1 MKTRKLCACACL
13 TAAALGVFVLECQL
27 PPISVLP
34 GLKPGLSNIFT
45 LVCMDLLGPG
55 WALGLLLARI
65 LLGCALTGRV
75 SAALYALSGGLAA
88 FLPMALLRRRLSG
101 RFLWVKSVFCALA
114 HNLGQ
119 LLAAAWAA
127 GTWAVFWYLP
137 ALELAGLF
145 SGALTGLCAQLCL
158 QRLSRAHGL
167 RLFHTNS
174 DL

>member
-65 LLGCALTGRV
+65 LLGCALTG
-75 SAALYALSGGLAA
+75 
-88 FLPMALLRRRLSG
+88 
-101 RFLWVKSVFCALA
+101 
-114 HNLGQ
+114 
-119 LLAAAWAA
+119 
-127 GTWAVFWYLP
+127 
-137 ALELAGLF
+137 
-145 SGALTGLCAQLCL
+145 LCAQLCL